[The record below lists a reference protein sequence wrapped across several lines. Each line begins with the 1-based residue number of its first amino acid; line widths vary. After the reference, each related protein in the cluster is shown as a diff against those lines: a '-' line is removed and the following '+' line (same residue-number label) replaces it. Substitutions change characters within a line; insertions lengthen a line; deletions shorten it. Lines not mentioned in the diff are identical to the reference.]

1 MSRKIECPGCGSET
15 SGVAWAVDN
24 GDNCPTCGLSAE
36 AIVTVL
42 EVRRRFG
49 ETELTERLAVALK
62 RADAAEAKMQRL
74 QARLREVATVLDRM
88 DAGDLR

>member
-15 SGVAWAVDN
+15 SGVAWAIDN
-24 GDNCPTCGLSAE
+24 GEPCPTCGLSAE

-49 ETELTERLAVALK
+49 ETELTERLAAALK
-62 RADAAEAKMQRL
+62 RADAAERKVERL
-74 QARLREVATVLDRM
+74 QVALIGVATVLDRL
-88 DAGDLR
+88 DQGDLR